1 MKILLVY
8 PEYPETFWSFKHAL
22 KFISKRAAFPPLGL
36 LTVAAMLPEDFELK
50 LIDLNTAKL
59 HDRDIKWADLVFI
72 SAMVVQKDSA
82 KSVINRCKK
91 LGATVVAGGPL
102 FSTQHQE
109 FTCVDHLVLDE
120 AEVTLPFFLTDLD
133 KGCAKHIYRSDGWA
147 DIQSTPAPLWE
158 LLNMKKYSSMALQY
172 SRGCPFDCEFCD
184 IVVLNGHMPRT
195 KSKEQVLHELDI
207 IYNKGWRGS
216 VFIVDDNFIGN
227 KRKLKSEILP
237 TIIDWMKQK
246 SYPFSFFTQTS
257 INLADDDELIKLMVK
272 ANFNMVFIG
281 IESPNADSLTEC
293 GKSQNKSGDMIPAIK
308 KLQNYGLEVQ
318 GGFILGF
325 DSDPHTIFQEIITF
339 IQKSGIVT
347 AMVGLLNAPVG
358 TRLYNR
364 LKKENRLIGS
374 FTGNNTDV
382 SINFIPKMN
391 FNALVDG
398 YKKVVNTI
406 YAPKQYY
413 ERVKTFLKEYR
424 PQPKKSYRLTMG
436 NLRALGR
443 SLWVLGVMEKGR
455 RDFWKLLT
463 WTIFKRPRLF
473 ATSISLAI
481 YGFHFR
487 KIAEGYLK
495 RARLA
500 HG

>member
-1 MKILLVY
+1 
-8 PEYPETFWSFKHAL
+8 
-22 KFISKRAAFPPLGL
+22 
-36 LTVAAMLPEDFELK
+36 
-50 LIDLNTAKL
+50 
-59 HDRDIKWADLVFI
+59 
-72 SAMVVQKDSA
+72 
-82 KSVINRCKK
+82 
-91 LGATVVAGGPL
+91 
-102 FSTQHQE
+102 
-109 FTCVDHLVLDE
+109 
-120 AEVTLPFFLTDLD
+120 
-133 KGCAKHIYRSDGWA
+133 
-147 DIQSTPAPLWE
+147 
-158 LLNMKKYSSMALQY
+158 
-172 SRGCPFDCEFCD
+172 
-184 IVVLNGHMPRT
+184 
-195 KSKEQVLHELDI
+195 
-207 IYNKGWRGS
+207 
-216 VFIVDDNFIGN
+216 
-227 KRKLKSEILP
+227 
-237 TIIDWMKQK
+237 
-246 SYPFSFFTQTS
+246 
-257 INLADDDELIKLMVK
+257 MVK

-391 FNALVDG
+391 FNALTDG

-473 ATSISLAI
+473 ATSISCAI

-487 KIAEGYLK
+487 KIAEGYSK